1 MQNLL
6 KTIFVL
12 FVIVPAPA
20 LAGFDEGREAF
31 IKSDWQTVKS
41 EMLPLAQEGD
51 AKAQIVM
58 GLLYA
63 RGDGVTQDW
72 DSAVYWFSTATE
84 SARTMAD
91 KGESTVVRIVAYENH
106 LFSLKRA
113 TQVALHTE

>member
-41 EMLPLAQEGD
+41 EMLPLAKEGD

-72 DSAVYWFSTATE
+72 DLAVYWFSTATE

-91 KGESTVVRIVAYENH
+91 KDESTVVRIVAHENH
-106 LFSLKRA
+106 SFSLKRA
-113 TQVALHTE
+113 TQVALHNE

>member
-91 KGESTVVRIVAYENH
+91 KDESTVVRIVADENH
-106 LFSLKRA
+106 SFSLKRA
-113 TQVALHTE
+113 TQVALHNE